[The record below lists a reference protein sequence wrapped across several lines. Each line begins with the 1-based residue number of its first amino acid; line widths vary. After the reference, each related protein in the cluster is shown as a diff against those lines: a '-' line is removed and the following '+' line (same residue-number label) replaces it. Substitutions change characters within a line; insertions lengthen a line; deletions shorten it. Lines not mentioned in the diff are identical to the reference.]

1 MRKQL
6 SALACA
12 LLVAA
17 LPGRAELLQVDLS
30 IFGMDFLRAPPR
42 VYRGA
47 LTRCITKGATDP
59 KMLARVFAERSVG
72 HV

>member
-12 LLVAA
+12 LIMTV

-30 IFGMDFLRAPPR
+30 IFGMD
-42 VYRGA
+42 
-47 LTRCITKGATDP
+47 
-59 KMLARVFAERSVG
+59 
-72 HV
+72 